1 MQQSAVSEVRQE
13 QGTCKTNLTSYNV
26 NMSHRFNFDQLD
38 SMDQDN
44 WIMFECR
51 FCNEDGPATEDDVK
65 ESEGNEANAQMAQRY
80 AQNIL
85 KSLG

>member
-1 MQQSAVSEVRQE
+1 
-13 QGTCKTNLTSYNV
+13 
-26 NMSHRFNFDQLD
+26 MSHRFNFDQLD

-51 FCNEDGPATEDDVK
+51 FCNEDGPATKDDVT

-80 AQNIL
+80 AQNIFKYWIMNL
-85 KSLG
+85 AHYPSGKHTRLTTSELF